1 MVSDDRIPYSHLFVN
16 PLFNFLWT
24 FLTTNA
30 NQCIFCKKALDKF
43 SSDSINLYWNIPFDK
58 NCKEVLIVKTDKT
71 AENKYII
78 PSVEKAFAVLEHI
91 LLSEAGCSFNEIMG
105 ELHLPKTTA
114 FTILNTLCHCGY
126 IEKNSDKL
134 YVPTIRTYSLGVNA
148 KNFILKNHVFTQA
161 LEHLRDTTRFT
172 TFLSIYDNGEKVTV
186 EKADGF
192 GAFIFRAYVGE
203 RTNLNTSA
211 AGKAIAAYLEPG
223 ELELVISKGLKRMTE
238 NSICD
243 EKEFCAHLA
252 MIRQQGYS
260 LDNGEDDVSLRCL
273 GMPVFMSGGSIFG
286 SVSISTTKENLPLEK
301 IRTYVDILRVTA
313 ELISTRLGFSGSYTQ
328 RLSRP

>member
-1 MVSDDRIPYSHLFVN
+1 ME
-16 PLFNFLWT
+16 T
-24 FLTTNA
+24 A
-30 NQCIFCKKALDKF
+30 KK
-43 SSDSINLYWNIPFDK
+43 P
-58 NCKEVLIVKTDKT
+58 
-71 AENKYII
+71 ENKYLI
-78 PSVEKAFAVLEHI
+78 PSVEKAFAVLEHV
-91 LLSEAGCSFNEIMG
+91 LLSEDGCSFNQIMD
-105 ELHLPKTTA
+105 ELRLPKSTA
-114 FTILNTLCHCGY
+114 FTVLNTLVHCGY

-148 KNFILKNHVFTQA
+148 KNAILKNHVFTRA
-161 LEHLRDTTRFT
+161 LENLRDATRFT
-172 TFLSIYDNGEKVTV
+172 SFLSIYDNGEKVTV

-203 RTNLNTSA
+203 RTNINTSA
-211 AGKAIAAYLEPG
+211 AGKAIAAYLDPG

-243 EKEFCAHLA
+243 ADQFSQHLQL
-252 MIRQQGYS
+252 IRQQGYS

-301 IRTYVDILRVTA
+301 IGSYVDILRGTA
-313 ELISTRLGFSGSYTQ
+313 EQISARLGFTGNYSQ
-328 RLSRP
+328 RLSQP